1 MSAARKISLDVNF
14 INPFLE
20 ATMKTL
26 ETQASTIAKPGQV
39 FKKGRGDAYSGD
51 ISGVIGLVSAAF
63 TGSVV
68 ISFPA
73 DTFLKILSRMLGE
86 ECTEINEMTRDG
98 AGELT
103 NIIFGQA
110 KIVLNKA
117 GFGINTA
124 LPSVI
129 AGADHSVVPMTNG
142 PRVAIPFE
150 TDVGPFIVEI
160 CLSA

>member
-1 MSAARKISLDVNF
+1 
-14 INPFLE
+14 
-20 ATMKTL
+20 
-26 ETQASTIAKPGQV
+26 
-39 FKKGRGDAYSGD
+39 
-51 ISGVIGLVSAAF
+51 GLVTDVF

-73 DTFLKILSRMLGE
+73 ATFLAIMTRMLGE
-86 ECTEINEMTRDG
+86 ECNEINDMIRDG

-110 KIVLNKA
+110 KITLNKQ
-117 GFGINTA
+117 GFGIKTA

-129 AGADHSVVPMTNG
+129 AGHDHTVVPMTNG

-150 TDVGPFIVEI
+150 TDVGPFSIEI
-160 CLSA
+160 CLSQ

>member
-1 MSAARKISLDVNF
+1 MSAAKKLDVNF
-14 INPFLE
+14 VNPFLE

-26 ETQASTIAKPGQV
+26 ETQCSTKAVPGQI
-39 FKKGRGDAYSGD
+39 FMKTRGDKFSGD
-51 ISGVIGLVSAAF
+51 ISGVIGLVTDVF

-73 DTFLKILSRMLGE
+73 TTFLPIMTRMLGE
-86 ECTEINEMTRDG
+86 ECTEINDMIRDG

-110 KIVLNKA
+110 KIVLNKQ
-117 GFGINTA
+117 GFGIKTA

-142 PRVAIPFE
+142 PRIAVPFE
-150 TDVGPFIVEI
+150 TDVGPFSIEI